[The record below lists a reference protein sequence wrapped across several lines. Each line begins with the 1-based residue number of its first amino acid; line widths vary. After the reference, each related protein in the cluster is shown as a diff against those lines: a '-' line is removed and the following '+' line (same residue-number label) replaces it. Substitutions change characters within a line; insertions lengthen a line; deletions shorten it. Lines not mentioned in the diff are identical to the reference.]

1 MKEFIQEY
9 GGIVVSAIVIMIVVV
24 AATPI
29 GNSLKDGITQ
39 TITKLTTQLGKTA
52 EVGA

>member
-9 GGIVVSAIVIMIVVV
+9 GAIVVSAIVIMIVVV

-29 GNSLKDGITQ
+29 GNSLKAGIEQ
-39 TITKLTTQLGKTA
+39 TIKKLTDQLAKTA